1 MREHAE
7 EKGAV
12 QYAQLNAAF
21 PAGESLILGAETLRS
36 FEISDAS
43 SQTGG
48 VSVGFAAMRELK
60 TELEGDYAGYDWDNA
75 AVDAYVID
83 GETSIRYG
91 RYTVATVKV
100 SDGTTILQ
108 MYDAMYRHEQEYT
121 SELTL
126 PASVEAVL
134 TELAAAHGYQV
145 PGLSE
150 LGFDGVEISEMPEN
164 ITERQMIAYM
174 MQLAGGYVARFN
186 ASGQLTFALY
196 DKTAWQGEPCE
207 ISGLLSEDY
216 EAAVT
221 VTGICCTV
229 DGVEYMTGN
238 KGYVIE
244 ITGNPLINQG
254 NAAETV
260 QRIAA
265 NYVGLTMCPCSFSI
279 HDDYALECTD
289 AVRVVDRSGTAHDT
303 YIMSLNTS
311 LQNET
316 SCVCT
321 ALPKAKQA
329 ASGGSAGQRILQAAE
344 QKAEQRLSRYD
355 ATVRSLTDTISHG
368 FGLFTTQEQQ
378 PDGSVITY
386 LHDNEDM
393 SQSLVRFYATT
404 NGLIGQTRS
413 SVAEPWTT
421 AAALSAMGQ
430 ALLQVLTVQGLNAG
444 WINSG
449 TFAACDPDGNIVFAV
464 NVDTGEVQI
473 NAASITMTSGK
484 TVQESFDSLQVGGRN
499 LIVGSKG
506 MFADGTYQGFGYRY
520 ISNPLQEAITIT
532 GNYDVAQLDSGYGCF
547 SFTAKRDSTQ
557 TTKIA
562 FGLAGPGGSITI
574 IANSDGNQSGQIELT
589 TEWKRHWFVFGV
601 NPAQNPSASYLYIYL
616 YHIGSGNLPPGETA
630 SSSYFCAPKLENGNK
645 PTDWTPAPED
655 ADLKVGGRNLWQN
668 STFDANLDGY
678 TNNHQYTG
686 KIEAVSSGYSGHSAL
701 RLSRSNYTSANR
713 CYLIGNTPP
722 TVQEYKAGD
731 TFTLSAWVYIETALT
746 QENNQR
752 ESAIMVRGTAGDK
765 PQITIPNE
773 TPVGQ
778 WVLMQATS
786 TFDADGSFANPFV
799 LLGGN
804 GTMRVS
810 CIKLEKGG
818 IATDWTP
825 APEDTDE
832 KIASIKLK
840 GDRIELDG
848 DTVVGDD
855 FKLTAKH
862 IEVEDLSALEATVG
876 GWDIDQT
883 ALTKTV
889 KMYVMPDWEDIERI
903 KELML
908 AGHCTEQELAWY
920 DFNRGGGLDL
930 GDALL
935 VKRMLLGLLSI
946 DDIVAQYGYVKPLF
960 DVTITISPG
969 DVQHTIKMTAE
980 AYGRTIERYYGMMG
994 METAKGRFTGLQ
1006 TSLLEAEE
1014 SNIADLT
1021 CNALTITGTQKTFAL
1036 TNGTKS
1042 FAFAEADYPAGT
1054 VAELTITGVAGAAYA
1069 LILFSST
1076 LSMAVNSSTWTA
1088 AGTIK
1093 LTQTNSREITFSY
1106 TGAAEATFT
1115 SKIII
1120 K

>member
-1 MREHAE
+1 MREHKE
-7 EKGAV
+7 QRDAV
-12 QYAQLNAAF
+12 QYAQLKISF
-21 PAGESLILGAETLRS
+21 PSGELILGADILRS
-36 FEISDAS
+36 FVISDAS

-108 MYDAMYRHEQEYT
+108 MYDTMYRHEQEYT

-126 PASVEAVL
+126 PVSVEAVL
-134 TELAAAHGYQV
+134 TELAAAHAYQV

-238 KGYVIE
+238 KGYAIE

-368 FGLFTTQEQQ
+368 FGLFTTQEKQ

-393 SQSLVRFYATT
+393 SQSLVRFFATT
-404 NGLIGQTRS
+404 NGLIGQTRP

-421 AAALSAMGQ
+421 TAALSAMGQ

-449 TFAACDPDGNIVFAV
+449 TFAARDPDGNIVFSV

-473 NAASITMTSGK
+473 NASSITMTSGK
-484 TVQESFDSLQVGGRN
+484 TVQESLDSLQVGGRN
-499 LIVGSKG
+499 LW
-506 MFADGTYQGFGYRY
+506 R
-520 ISNPLQEAITIT
+520 
-532 GNYDVAQLDSGYGCF
+532 
-547 SFTAKRDSTQ
+547 
-557 TTKIA
+557 
-562 FGLAGPGGSITI
+562 
-574 IANSDGNQSGQIELT
+574 
-589 TEWKRHWFVFGV
+589 
-601 NPAQNPSASYLYIYL
+601 
-616 YHIGSGNLPPGETA
+616 
-630 SSSYFCAPKLENGNK
+630 
-645 PTDWTPAPED
+645 
-655 ADLKVGGRNLWQN
+655 N
-668 STFDANLDGY
+668 STFDAGLDGY
-678 TNNHQYTG
+678 LNNHPYTG
-686 KIEAVSSGYSGHSAL
+686 KIEAVSGGGYSGHSAL

-713 CYLIGNTPP
+713 CYLMGNTPP

-731 TFTLSAWVYIETALT
+731 TFTLSAWVRIETPLT
-746 QENNQR
+746 QASNQR
-752 ESAIMVRGTAGDK
+752 ESAITIREADK
-765 PQITIPNE
+765 KDRLRITIPND
-773 TPVGQ
+773 TPIEQ
-778 WVLMQATS
+778 WTLMQATH
-786 TFDADGSFANPFV
+786 TFDADGSFTTPLV

-804 GTMRVS
+804 GTMLMS

-876 GWDIDQT
+876 GWDIGQT

-1021 CNALTITGTQKTFAL
+1021 CNALTITGTQETFSL
-1036 TNGTKS
+1036 TNSTK
-1042 FAFAEADYPAGT
+1042 AFTFSEADYPAGT

-1106 TGAAEATFT
+1106 TGAAAATFT
-1115 SKIII
+1115 SKIIN